1 MTLPKTNY
9 MRIVKKILIGIVVL
23 LGAVLITAL
32 FIKKDY
38 TAEKEI
44 VINKPK
50 QEVFDYVKYLKNQD
64 NFSAWAKMDPTM
76 KKEFRGTDATPG
88 FVSAWE
94 GNSDVGKGE
103 QKIVKITEGQRID
116 YELHF
121 IDPFEAR
128 SPAYMTVE
136 EVSPT
141 QTKVKWGMSGE
152 MNYPLNIM
160 RVFMNMSEVIGK
172 DFQTGL
178 DNLKVIL
185 EK

>member
-1 MTLPKTNY
+1 
-9 MRIVKKILIGIVVL
+9 MRIVKKILIGIVIL
-23 LGAVLITAL
+23 LALVLITAL

-38 TAEKEI
+38 AAERAV

-50 QEVFDYVKYLKNQD
+50 QEVFNYIKYLKNQD
-64 NFSAWAKMDPTM
+64 NYSAWAKMDPAM
-76 KKEFRGTDATPG
+76 KKEFRGADGTEG

-103 QKIVKITEGQRID
+103 QKIVKITDGQRID
-116 YELHF
+116 FELHF
-121 IDPFEAR
+121 IEPFEAT
-128 SPAYMTVE
+128 SPAYMITE
-136 EVSPT
+136 EVAPGK
-141 QTKVKWGMSGE
+141 TKVKWGMSGE

-160 RVFMNMSEVIGK
+160 RIFMNMSEVIGK

-178 DNLKVIL
+178 DNLKGIL

>member
-1 MTLPKTNY
+1 
-9 MRIVKKILIGIVVL
+9 MRIVKKILIGIVIL
-23 LGAVLITAL
+23 LALVLITAL
-32 FIKKDY
+32 FIQKDY
-38 TAEKEI
+38 ATEREV

-50 QEVFDYVKYLKNQD
+50 QEVFNYIKFLKNQH
-64 NFSAWAKMDPTM
+64 NYSVWAKMDPAM
-76 KKEFRGTDATPG
+76 KKEFRGTDGTEG

-103 QKIVKITEGQRID
+103 QKIVRIADGQRID
-116 YELHF
+116 FELHF
-121 IDPFEAR
+121 IEPFEAT
-128 SPAYMTVE
+128 SPAYMITE
-136 EVSPT
+136 EVSPG

-160 RVFMNMSEVIGK
+160 RIFMDMSEVIGK

-178 DNLKVIL
+178 DNLKGIL